1 MEYVLSDLAGR
12 GNENFVNNERQIL
25 MDKKQSTAKH
35 ERINHSLLGPWER
48 AAVNWFLARVPDWVT
63 PDLLTFIGFVG
74 SICIFAGYLLTNYS
88 PHFLW
93 LASFGAILNWFGD
106 STDGN
111 LARYRHT
118 ERPKYGFFL
127 DHSVDTVS
135 MVMVFVGLGLSPY
148 VKLNLALLGLIGYLL
163 MSIFVY
169 VDTVVNGVFQIS
181 FGKLGPTEARAI
193 LILANLILF
202 VVGNPTYNL
211 PFIGAMTLYDLI
223 VAGVTILL
231 FTIYLVMISKRLNQL
246 AKLEPLRPYHRK
258 NKIRTENS
266 AEHPA
271 K

>member
-1 MEYVLSDLAGR
+1 M
-12 GNENFVNNERQIL
+12 NNS
-25 MDKKQSTAKH
+25 QSSAEH

-48 AAVNWFLARVPDWVT
+48 AAINWFVAKAPDWVT
-63 PDLLTFIGFVG
+63 SDLLTGIGLLG
-74 SICIFAGYLLTNYS
+74 SICIFAGYLLTNHS

-93 LASFGAILNWFGD
+93 LASFGTVLNWFGD

-127 DHSVDTVS
+127 DHSVDTLSIVL
-135 MVMVFVGLGLSPY
+135 VFIGLGLSPY
-148 VKLNLALLGLIGYLL
+148 VKLNLALFGLIGYLL
-163 MSIFVY
+163 ISIFVY

-202 VVGNPTYNL
+202 LVGNPAYNL
-211 PFIGAMTLYDLI
+211 PFAGVMTLYDLM
-223 VAGVTILL
+223 VAGVSILL
-231 FTIYLVMISKRLNQL
+231 YVIYLVMISKRLNQL

-258 NKIRTENS
+258 ENAS
-266 AEHPA
+266 TDNATDHPV